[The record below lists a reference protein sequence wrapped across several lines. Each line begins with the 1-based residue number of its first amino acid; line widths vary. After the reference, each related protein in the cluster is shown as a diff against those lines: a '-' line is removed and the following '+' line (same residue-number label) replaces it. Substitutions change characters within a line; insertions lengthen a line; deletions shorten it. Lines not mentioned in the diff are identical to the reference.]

1 MTPLQL
7 SQWLEPMAHETSLS
21 IAGRNYRLLSQFRI
35 AFFIHCVFY
44 DTLSKKYIWFIV
56 ENHVLYEERFRRAK
70 RYDSY
75 REMIDD
81 VAAHFTMYPVPSL
94 GQVSLAT

>member
-1 MTPLQL
+1 MTPFQL
-7 SQWLEPMAHETSLS
+7 SQWLEPMTQDTSLM

-44 DTLSKKYIWFIV
+44 DILTKEYIWFIV

-70 RYDSY
+70 HYRSY

-81 VAAHFTMYPVPSL
+81 VAAHFTMYPKPSP
-94 GQVSLAT
+94 G